1 MTRVS
6 NEATLRRLFAD
17 ISLTPDQET
26 RARELIASHQQDV
39 QTQRP
44 PRPEVILRVNPNSG
58 AISMQ
63 AEGVN
68 ELLALVASEADRAKV
83 QSRVTAVGTVQR

>member
-1 MTRVS
+1 
-6 NEATLRRLFAD
+6 
-17 ISLTPDQET
+17 
-26 RARELIASHQQDV
+26 
-39 QTQRP
+39 
-44 PRPEVILRVNPNSG
+44 VNPNSG

-83 QSRVTAVGTVQR
+83 QSRVTAVESVQR